1 MKRSYVER
9 GLKILETFYS
19 LSKLSPLIAKELFDL
34 EEEEFKRRQVESV
47 LFRKLVRKAY
57 RRLTIR

>member
-1 MKRSYVER
+1 M
-9 GLKILETFYS
+9 LETFYS

-47 LFRKLVRKAY
+47 LFRKLIRKAY